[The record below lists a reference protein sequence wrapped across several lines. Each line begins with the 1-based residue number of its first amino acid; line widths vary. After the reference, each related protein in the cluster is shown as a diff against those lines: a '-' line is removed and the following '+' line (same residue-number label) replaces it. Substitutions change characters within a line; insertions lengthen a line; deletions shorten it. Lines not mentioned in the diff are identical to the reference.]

1 MRGFIDDE
9 FTGKE
14 RSNMTEKKISGPH
27 KTLKTAVYTALAGL
41 GLMVLSLVVGT
52 AISKGSSIPA
62 TVMYAMGVIGVILG
76 AGGLLYAAVQ
86 LRCPYCGKSLMAGGR
101 LPGSVP
107 HFCPGCGKSL
117 DDCG

>member
-1 MRGFIDDE
+1 
-9 FTGKE
+9 
-14 RSNMTEKKISGPH
+14 MTEKKISGPH

-41 GLMVLSLVVGT
+41 GLMVLSLVVGA

-76 AGGLLYAAVQ
+76 AVQ

>member
-1 MRGFIDDE
+1 
-9 FTGKE
+9 
-14 RSNMTEKKISGPH
+14 MTEKKISGPH

-41 GLMVLSLVVGT
+41 GLMVLSLVVGA

-62 TVMYAMGVIGVILG
+62 TVMYAM
-76 AGGLLYAAVQ
+76 YAAVQ

>member
-1 MRGFIDDE
+1 
-9 FTGKE
+9 
-14 RSNMTEKKISGPH
+14 MTEKKTSGPH

-41 GLMVLSLVVGT
+41 GLMVLSLVVGA

>member
-1 MRGFIDDE
+1 
-9 FTGKE
+9 
-14 RSNMTEKKISGPH
+14 MTEKKISGPH

-41 GLMVLSLVVGT
+41 GLMVLSLVVGA

-86 LRCPYCGKSLMAGGR
+86 LRLRQVPDGRRQTARLCSAFLPRLRKIAG
-101 LPGSVP
+101 
-107 HFCPGCGKSL
+107 
-117 DDCG
+117 

>member
-1 MRGFIDDE
+1 
-9 FTGKE
+9 
-14 RSNMTEKKISGPH
+14 
-27 KTLKTAVYTALAGL
+27 
-41 GLMVLSLVVGT
+41 
-52 AISKGSSIPA
+52 
-62 TVMYAMGVIGVILG
+62 MYAMGVIGVILG